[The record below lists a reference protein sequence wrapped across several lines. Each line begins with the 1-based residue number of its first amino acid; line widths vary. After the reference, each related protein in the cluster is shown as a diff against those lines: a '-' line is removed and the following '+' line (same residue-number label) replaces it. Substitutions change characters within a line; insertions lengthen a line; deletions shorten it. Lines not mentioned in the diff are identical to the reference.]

1 MANVSEKFG
10 LRPYKTLGGHSW
22 NNQQNRYTISANY
35 GTAIFQG
42 DLVIPATDGD
52 IERHTAGAA
61 TPILGVFNGCFY
73 TDPTTK
79 KPTFSNHYPG
89 SINASDIVA
98 NVIDD
103 PQTLFLIDADAAFTR
118 AGLFTNYS
126 VTNVTGNTD
135 TGISKV
141 QLDVSEVSTSF
152 SFALQAVDICQDPNN
167 EDTGNANANV
177 IVRINNHFFQ
187 RNNAADTGV

>member
-89 SINASDIVA
+89 SIVASDIVA

-152 SFALQAVDICQDPNN
+152 SYALQAVDICQDPNN
-167 EDTGNANANV
+167 EDTGSANANV
-177 IVRINNHFFQ
+177 VVRINNHFFQ

>member
-167 EDTGNANANV
+167 EDTGSANANV
-177 IVRINNHFFQ
+177 VVRINNHFFQ

>member
-10 LRPYKTLGGHSW
+10 LRPYKTLGGPSW
-22 NNQQNRYTISANY
+22 NNQQNRYTISSNY

-52 IERHTAGAA
+52 IERHTAGNA
-61 TPILGVFNGCFY
+61 TPIIGVFNGCFY

-89 SINASDIVA
+89 SIVASDIVA

-167 EDTGNANANV
+167 SDTGNANANV

>member
-10 LRPYKTLGGHSW
+10 LRPYKTLG
-22 NNQQNRYTISANY
+22 
-35 GTAIFQG
+35 
-42 DLVIPATDGD
+42 
-52 IERHTAGAA
+52 AGNA
-61 TPILGVFNGCFY
+61 TPIIGVFNGCFY

>member
-22 NNQQNRYTISANY
+22 NNQQNRYTISSNY

-52 IERHTAGAA
+52 IERHTAGNA
-61 TPILGVFNGCFY
+61 TPIIGVFNGCFY

-89 SINASDIVA
+89 NIVASDIVA

-167 EDTGNANANV
+167 SDTGNANANV

>member
-52 IERHTAGAA
+52 IERHTAGNA
-61 TPILGVFNGCFY
+61 TPIIGVFNGCFY

-103 PQTLFLIDADAAFTR
+103 PQTLFLIDADAAYTR

-167 EDTGNANANV
+167 EDTGSANANV
-177 IVRINNHFFQ
+177 VVRINNHFLL

>member
-22 NNQQNRYTISANY
+22 NNQQNRYTISSNY

-42 DLVIPATDGD
+42 DLVIPATDGY
-52 IERHTAGAA
+52 IERHTAGNA
-61 TPILGVFNGCFY
+61 TPIIGVFNGCFY

-89 SINASDIVA
+89 SIVASDIVA

-167 EDTGNANANV
+167 SDTGNANANV

>member
-52 IERHTAGAA
+52 IERHTAGNA
-61 TPILGVFNGCFY
+61 TPIIGVFNGCFY

-89 SINASDIVA
+89 SIVASDIVA

-167 EDTGNANANV
+167 EDTGSANANV
-177 IVRINNHFFQ
+177 VVRINNHFFQ

>member
-52 IERHTAGAA
+52 IERHTAGNA
-61 TPILGVFNGCFY
+61 TPIIGVFNGCFY

-167 EDTGNANANV
+167 EDTGSANANV
-177 IVRINNHFFQ
+177 VVRINNHFFQ

>member
-22 NNQQNRYTISANY
+22 NNQQNRYTISSNY

-52 IERHTAGAA
+52 IERHTAGNA
-61 TPILGVFNGCFY
+61 TPIIGVFNGCFY

-89 SINASDIVA
+89 SIVASDIVA

-118 AGLFTNYS
+118 SGLFTNYS

-167 EDTGNANANV
+167 SDTGNANANV

>member
-118 AGLFTNYS
+118 AGLLTNYS

-167 EDTGNANANV
+167 SDTGNANANV

>member
-52 IERHTAGAA
+52 IVRHSAGAA

-89 SINASDIVA
+89 SIVASDIVA

-126 VTNVTGNTD
+126 VRNVTGNTD

-167 EDTGNANANV
+167 EDTGSANANV
-177 IVRINNHFFQ
+177 VVRINNHFFQ

>member
-22 NNQQNRYTISANY
+22 NRQQNRYTSSSNY

-52 IERHTAGAA
+52 IERHTAGNA
-61 TPILGVFNGCFY
+61 TPIIGVFNGCFY

-89 SINASDIVA
+89 SIVASDIVA

-167 EDTGNANANV
+167 SDTGNANANV

>member
-22 NNQQNRYTISANY
+22 NNQQNRYTISSNY

-52 IERHTAGAA
+52 IERHTAGNA
-61 TPILGVFNGCFY
+61 TPIIGVFNGCFY

-89 SINASDIVA
+89 SIVTSDIVA

-167 EDTGNANANV
+167 SDTGNANANV

>member
-167 EDTGNANANV
+167 SDTGNANANV

>member
-52 IERHTAGAA
+52 IERHTAGNA
-61 TPILGVFNGCFY
+61 TPIIGVFNGCFY

-89 SINASDIVA
+89 SIVASDIVA

-152 SFALQAVDICQDPNN
+152 SYALQAVDICQDPNN
-167 EDTGNANANV
+167 EDTGSANANV
-177 IVRINNHFFQ
+177 VVRINNHFFQ

>member
-10 LRPYKTLGGHSW
+10 LRPYKTLGGHAW
-22 NNQQNRYTISANY
+22 NNQQNRYTIESNY

-42 DLVIPATDGD
+42 DLVIPHTDGN
-52 IERHTAGAA
+52 IRRHTAGNG
-61 TPILGVFNGCFY
+61 TQIVGVFNGCFY

-79 KPTFSNHYPG
+79 KPTFSNYYPG
-89 SINASDIVA
+89 SIVASDIVA

-103 PQTLFLIDADAAFTR
+103 PQTLFLIDADATFTR

-152 SFALQAVDICQDPNN
+152 SYALMAVDISQDPNN
-167 EDTGNANANV
+167 SDVANANANV
-177 IVRINNHFFQ
+177 VVRINNHFYQ
-187 RNNAADTGV
+187 QNNNADTGV

>member
-89 SINASDIVA
+89 SIVASDIVA

-167 EDTGNANANV
+167 EDTGSANANV
-177 IVRINNHFFQ
+177 VVRINNHFFQ

>member
-22 NNQQNRYTISANY
+22 NNQQNRYTISSNY

-52 IERHTAGAA
+52 IERHTAGNA
-61 TPILGVFNGCFY
+61 TPIIGVFNGCFY

-89 SINASDIVA
+89 SIVASDIVA

-152 SFALQAVDICQDPNN
+152 SYALQAVDICQDPNN
-167 EDTGNANANV
+167 EDTGSANANV
-177 IVRINNHFFQ
+177 VVRINNHFFQ

>member
-1 MANVSEKFG
+1 MPNVSEKFG

-22 NNQQNRYTISANY
+22 NNQQNRYTISSNY

-52 IERHTAGAA
+52 IERHTAGNA
-61 TPILGVFNGCFY
+61 TPIIGVFNGCFY

-89 SINASDIVA
+89 SIVASDIVA

-167 EDTGNANANV
+167 SDTGNANANV

>member
-22 NNQQNRYTISANY
+22 NNQQNRYTISSNY

-52 IERHTAGAA
+52 IERHTAGNA
-61 TPILGVFNGCFY
+61 TPIIGVFNGCFY

-152 SFALQAVDICQDPNN
+152 SYALQAVDICQDPNN
-167 EDTGNANANV
+167 SDTGNANANV